1 MSQISKPVYLK
12 NSEILAPAVGKI
24 TNYLLVQCV
33 TKVVGDTVKC
43 IQLDRDLWRIYLT
56 TKEGRDKLLLQGID
70 VDDQHISVY
79 DSNPYST
86 GLEAPDDKS
95 LKITI
100 CGVPL
105 SVDDS
110 AVFEML
116 SKLKVSPKQKCI
128 MKKLEILKPKK

>member
-1 MSQISKPVYLK
+1 
-12 NSEILAPAVGKI
+12 
-24 TNYLLVQCV
+24 
-33 TKVVGDTVKC
+33 VVGDTIKC

-56 TKEGRDKLLLQGID
+56 TKEGRDKLLLRGID
-70 VDDQHISVY
+70 IGDQHVRIY

-110 AVFEML
+110 AILEML
-116 SKLKVSPKQKCI
+116 SKLKVKLKTEMYYEKIRNPET
-128 MKKLEILKPKK
+128 KKNDQYLEWKPFPLR